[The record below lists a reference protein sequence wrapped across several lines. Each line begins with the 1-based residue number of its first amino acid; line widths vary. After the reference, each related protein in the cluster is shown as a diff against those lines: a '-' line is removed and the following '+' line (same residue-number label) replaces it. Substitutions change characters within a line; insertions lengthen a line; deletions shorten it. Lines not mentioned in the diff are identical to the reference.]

1 MVWSMI
7 SEKDRAH
14 LNRAIKIAYTST
26 ERQRHGCVIVKG
38 GRVISVGVNTFR
50 NHPLFVSDPNR
61 NSSYHAE
68 INAMRGVEV
77 KGATVYVARISRNNS
92 PVLSAPCVYCMHAIM
107 KSGAKRIVWTTNT
120 NEPEEIL
127 L

>member
-1 MVWSMI
+1 MI
-7 SEKDRAH
+7 SARDRAH

-50 NHPLFVSDPNR
+50 NHPLFVSEPSK

-77 KGATVYVARISRNNS
+77 KGATVYVARISRNGS
-92 PVLSAPCVYCMHAIM
+92 AAMSAPCIYCMHAIM
-107 KSGAKRIVWTTNT
+107 KAGAKRIVWTGN
-120 NEPEEIL
+120 NSEIGEIL

>member
-1 MVWSMI
+1 MI

-77 KGATVYVARISRNNS
+77 RGATVYVARISRNNS
-92 PVLSAPCVYCMHAIM
+92 PVLSAPCIFCMHAIM

>member
-1 MVWSMI
+1 MI

-92 PVLSAPCVYCMHAIM
+92 PVLSAPCIFCMHAIM

>member
-1 MVWSMI
+1 MI

-77 KGATVYVARISRNNS
+77 KGATVYVARISRNDS
-92 PVLSAPCVYCMHAIM
+92 PVLSAPCIFCMHSIM
-107 KSGAKRIVWTTNT
+107 KAGAKRIVWTTNT